1 MRLRERQERANDP
14 KSFRPNA
21 PRKQTSPPHL
31 SAAAA
36 PRVAPF
42 QRREN
47 HRESNRKGLRLISET
62 DGKVLVSGDNLGL
75 RQVFFNV
82 LDNAIKYTP
91 PGGNVKIQLNKNGK
105 DAVATIH
112 DTGIG
117 IAAEHL
123 PHVFDRF
130 YRVDQ
135 ARSRAEGGTGLGLSI
150 AQSIVRSHGGRIE
163 LTSQSGQGSTCT
175 VSLPE
180 KSSSETVGS

>member
-1 MRLRERQERANDP
+1 M
-14 KSFRPNA
+14 
-21 PRKQTSPPHL
+21 
-31 SAAAA
+31 
-36 PRVAPF
+36 
-42 QRREN
+42 
-47 HRESNRKGLRLISET
+47 
-62 DGKVLVSGDNLGL
+62 
-75 RQVFFNV
+75 
-82 LDNAIKYTP
+82 DNAIKYTP

-105 DAVATIH
+105 EAVAKVQ

-150 AQSIVRSHGGRIE
+150 AQSIVRSHGGQIE
-163 LTSQSGQGSTCT
+163 LISQPGQGTTCT

-180 KSSSETVGS
+180 KSCSETVGS